1 LKIDKGPKLVFI
13 GISFA
18 LLLWYFVFLSNFLG
32 SFWIRVTLA
41 SIILSIY
48 AALFN
53 RDYHLGDQEVKL
65 QSLWNGVLSGFLLY
79 ILFHIGYNILE
90 SYLQQGASR
99 VYLLAENSSL
109 YVAVVALIITSF
121 CEEFFWRRFI
131 QRTLIS
137 RYGITIGLTLSTA
150 VYGLIHLSTFNLPL
164 ILAALIS
171 GFYWGVLYEYTR
183 SFWLIAI
190 SHIIWTELIFIILP
204 LV

>member
-1 LKIDKGPKLVFI
+1 MKTDKGPKLVFI

-41 SIILSIY
+41 SILLSIY

-90 SYLQQGASR
+90 PYLQQGASAR
-99 VYLLAENSSL
+99 A
-109 YVAVVALIITSF
+109 VALIITSF

-137 RYGITIGLTLSTA
+137 SYGITIGLTLSTA
-150 VYGLIHLSTFNLPL
+150 MYGLIHLPTFNLPL

-171 GFYWGVLYEYTR
+171 GFYPSPTIG
-183 SFWLIAI
+183 I
-190 SHIIWTELIFIILP
+190 STLTFLPTEDGSISICIIFA
-204 LV
+204 